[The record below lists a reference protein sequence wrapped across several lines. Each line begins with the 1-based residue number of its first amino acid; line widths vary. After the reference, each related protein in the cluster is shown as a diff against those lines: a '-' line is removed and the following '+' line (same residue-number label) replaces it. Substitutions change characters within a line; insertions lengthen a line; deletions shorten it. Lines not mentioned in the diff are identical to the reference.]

1 MDAISGD
8 SRLNEH
14 KRAFGGHVMPAGSVQ
29 NEMVAAAEQVVRAAR
44 EAGSVDAERVLN
56 AVLELLKV
64 ASGENT
70 KTA

>member
-1 MDAISGD
+1 
-8 SRLNEH
+8 
-14 KRAFGGHVMPAGSVQ
+14 MPAGSVQ